1 VPKFQDLID
10 RSAAQVAERVEQQPS
25 EAVLERQKTF
35 LQKEARL
42 SELRQ
47 KRLAAET
54 SDTPVPETRIYDVVR
69 HNGAWRV
76 LYLGRYSAGFDS
88 QQGAIASAI
97 EKAKSQITRGRPAR
111 VRLNRTDGQVWPV
124 DLESGQATDPASTT

>member
-10 RSAAQVAERVEQQPS
+10 HSGTQVAERSEQRPS
-25 EAVLERQKTF
+25 DAVLERQKAF

-42 SELRQ
+42 SELRRI
-47 KRLAAET
+47 RLAA
-54 SDTPVPETRIYDVVR
+54 DAAAPEVRTYDVVR

-88 QQGAIASAI
+88 QPAAIAAAV
-97 EKAKSQITRGRPAR
+97 EKAKSQMTRGRTVV

-124 DLESGQATDPASTT
+124 DLETGNATDPAAAQ

>member
-1 VPKFQDLID
+1 VLKLQDLLE
-10 RSAAQVAERVEQQPS
+10 RNESQMAERVEQQPG
-25 EAVLERQKTF
+25 EDVLERQRRF
-35 LQKEARL
+35 HQKETRL
-42 SELRQ
+42 QELRQ
-47 KRLAAET
+47 RRLTAMEK
-54 SDTPVPETRIYDVVR
+54 TPEVRTYDVVR